1 MARVERAG
9 YFGWEDQLRISGSFI
24 KAATGEM
31 VWQTGFAWIPGQC
44 FKLDANDPRYG
55 ILCDTAGEQIFGIVI
70 DDDNT
75 DITELASPPVSEL
88 ATVLHG
94 HSRIEI
100 SHVAE
105 TNAAGNGDVAAGLL
119 AYEKASVEAS
129 APMDLLWTNANGKL
143 STTASGSAN
152 RPAGFVMQVPAEG
165 NDFTLEM
172 ILFG

>member
-9 YFGWEDQLRISGSFI
+9 YFGWEDQLRISGSFA
-24 KAATGEM
+24 KAVTGEM
-31 VWQTGFAWIPGQC
+31 VWTPGFTWIPGQC
-44 FKLDANDPRYG
+44 FKLEATDPRYG

-70 DDDNT
+70 DDD
-75 DITELASPPVSEL
+75 TELASPPVSEL

-105 TNAAGNGDVAAGLL
+105 TNAGTVGAAYL
-119 AYEKASVEAS
+119 AYEKASVEAG

-152 RPAGFVMQVPAEG
+152 RPAGFIMQVPAAA
-165 NDFTLEM
+165 NNYTLEL

>member
-9 YFGWEDQLRISGSFI
+9 YFGWEDQLRISGSFA
-24 KAATGEM
+24 KAVTGEM
-31 VWQTGFAWIPGQC
+31 VWTPGFTWIPGQC
-44 FKLDANDPRYG
+44 FKLEATDPRYG

-70 DDDNT
+70 DDD
-75 DITELASPPVSEL
+75 TELASPPVSEL

-105 TNAAGNGDVAAGLL
+105 TNAGTVTAPYL
-119 AYEKASVEAS
+119 AYEKASVEAG

-152 RPAGFVMQVPAEG
+152 RPAGFIMQVPSTT
-165 NDFTLEM
+165 NNHTLEL